1 MLLFLIGYMGC
12 GKSSIGR
19 PLAKRLGLKFVDM
32 DTEIERRCGVS
43 VQQFFADRGEEAFRR
58 LERELLR
65 ELTSAEDTVVATGGG
80 VPCFFDNMELM
91 NGAGVTV
98 YFKLAPEKLA
108 ARLEHGKAKR
118 PLLRG
123 KSQQELVEYIRENL
137 ERREPFYSRARLI
150 VACDSMSDEYVA
162 RHVEMYMENSY
173 ETCYDRFDTLHA
185 GCMRKIAAGDLSCL
199 EDRLAGAYERQ
210 YAADSY
216 GLSGA
221 DGYGSRGRLDQP
233 DGDGSDPFFVR

>member
-1 MLLFLIGYMGC
+1 MVPTAVQGGRGLKEGIRSMLLFLIGYMGC

-32 DTEIERRCGVS
+32 DAEIERRCGVS

-123 KSQQELVEYIRENL
+123 KSQRELVEYIRENL

-162 RHVEMYMENSY
+162 RHVEMYLENS
-173 ETCYDRFDTLHA
+173 
-185 GCMRKIAAGDLSCL
+185 
-199 EDRLAGAYERQ
+199 
-210 YAADSY
+210 
-216 GLSGA
+216 
-221 DGYGSRGRLDQP
+221 QP
-233 DGDGSDPFFVR
+233 KREQL